1 MFGDFEIKFNDNF
14 LCTELTSGEKYS
26 GKFQF
31 GDDGIS
37 TTLVSFDG
45 PILVKLESPIILI
58 TEKLDV
64 ISLYDSFTGHRGK
77 TFRNDRP
84 AKTAHTQKIVSNIA
98 VVGNDEWAADNR
110 VKRVGFGIR
119 NTMPLLRNQEKV
131 ARLSMAR
138 VQGADEKDDW
148 LLLNFKA
155 NGMAVRLYYTAQ
167 YGQWSN
173 EPREVEPRFELEFD
187 EAVLLGKHL
196 DPVRQVVAFCSM
208 ALGVPLIPS
217 NITISRQSLVEFLDD
232 VNNRRPTQDHRL
244 LYRWFEFEI
253 DPSEIRM
260 FGSPVNAYNQNGL
273 DNLGECLRVWLERGA
288 EWRDAYELMIGAF
301 VRRNE
306 FGADRLLN
314 ACKWFEALPN
324 SRANQ
329 VVDTETIQAISIAA
343 IEAARER
350 GIKGIKDRISG
361 SIRSIGQ
368 ENRDQ
373 LFRRLIDLAWH
384 AVPLPHP
391 LNEMVSD
398 LKSSQKLRGKAAHGN
413 LDLDDKDGDE
423 RIMRCTDALEALCIL
438 MTLRDLPITDDC
450 RQQVN
455 KHRIVDRYCQWA
467 SSEGLCAEL
476 L

>member
-1 MFGDFEIKFNDNF
+1 MINDFEIKFSDSF
-14 LCTELTSGEKYS
+14 LCTELTSGKKYS

-31 GDDGIS
+31 GNDGIT

-45 PILVKLESPIILI
+45 PISVKPESPIILI
-58 TEKLDV
+58 TEKLYV
-64 ISLYDSFTGHRGK
+64 ISLYDNFTGHWENRFGNVG
-77 TFRNDRP
+77 RSR
-84 AKTAHTQKIVSNIA
+84 TAHIETIVSNFA
-98 VVGNDEWAADNR
+98 VVGDDEWAADNR
-110 VKRVGFGIR
+110 VKRVGFGVR
-119 NTMPLLRNQEKV
+119 NTMPLLWNHEKV

-173 EPREVEPRFELEFD
+173 EPREVEPCFELEFD
-187 EAVLLGKHL
+187 EAVQLGKHM

-208 ALGVPLIPS
+208 ALGVPFIPS
-217 NITISRQSLVEFLDD
+217 NIRISRLSLVEFLDN
-232 VNNRRPTQDHRL
+232 VSTRRPTKDHRI
-244 LYRWFEFEI
+244 LYRWFEFEV

-260 FGSPVNAYNQNGL
+260 YGSPVDAHNQNGL

-301 VRRNE
+301 VRRKE

-314 ACKWFEALPN
+314 ACKWFEVLPN

-329 VVDTETIQAISIAA
+329 VVDTETIQAIAIAA
-343 IEAARER
+343 IETAKER
-350 GIKGIKDRISG
+350 GIKGINDRISG

-373 LFRRLIDLAWH
+373 LFRRLIDLAWQ
-384 AVPLPHP
+384 AAPLPYP

-398 LKSSQKLRGKAAHGN
+398 LKNSQKLRGKAAHGN
-413 LDLDDKDGDE
+413 LDFDDIDGDK
-423 RIMRCTDALEALCIL
+423 RIMRYTDALEALCLL
-438 MTLRDLPITDDC
+438 MTLRDLPVTDDG
-450 RQQVN
+450 RQKVN
-455 KHRIVDRYCQWA
+455 SHRIVESYRRWP
-467 SSEGLCAEL
+467 
-476 L
+476 